1 MDKRINQKVE
11 LFFQNFKDEIKEK
24 LVENI
29 TAEELLEFIYSYK
42 IIQFDKQDFT
52 KRKRIKNIVPLNDRC
67 NALRANGEQCT
78 RRRKDDHI
86 YCGTHIKGI
95 PHGEITNKKHVDI
108 HKIKKVWAQEIRGI
122 IYYIDKNNNVYNPDD
137 IMNNKTNPDII
148 AKYTYD
154 KTHDKYDIPD
164 LFKK

>member
-1 MDKRINQKVE
+1 M
-11 LFFQNFKDEIKEK
+11 
-24 LVENI
+24 
-29 TAEELLEFIYSYK
+29 
-42 IIQFDKQDFT
+42 
-52 KRKRIKNIVPLNDRC
+52 
-67 NALRANGEQCT
+67 
-78 RRRKDDHI
+78 
-86 YCGTHIKGI
+86 
-95 PHGEITNKKHVDI
+95 DI